1 MSSSPISRSLT
12 WIPGFILASGVAF
25 VASFVA
31 QWIGEHLLGFSRSP
45 ISDIMMAII
54 LGMII
59 ANTLTLHDSIRKG
72 LQFCATTVLRIGI
85 MLLGIRL
92 SFFSAGKFT
101 LVALPFVIIS
111 IVSALVTMRF
121 LGRLMGLS
129 PQLTGLIAVGTSIC
143 GTTAIVATA
152 PLLKAKQTEVS
163 YAIACITIFGL
174 IAMFLYPF
182 LAHFLFSDNP
192 IMAGLF
198 LGTSIHETA
207 QVAGAGLMYQAQYND
222 PAALDIATIT
232 KLVRNLSM
240 IAVIPAIGIIFS
252 EKDQNQGP
260 KSKFAWLAMIPWFI
274 VGFGIMSAIRSIGDL
289 GETPFGLMTTTQWD
303 QAVDMTKTIAEKLL
317 LIAMS
322 AVGLTS
328 LLKGMREVG
337 LKPFLL
343 ALFAATLVGI
353 VSIFGIF
360 LLAGNLLTLLNVL

>member
-1 MSSSPISRSLT
+1 
-12 WIPGFILASGVAF
+12 
-25 VASFVA
+25 
-31 QWIGEHLLGFSRSP
+31 
-45 ISDIMMAII
+45 
-54 LGMII
+54 
-59 ANTLTLHDSIRKG
+59 
-72 LQFCATTVLRIGI
+72 
-85 MLLGIRL
+85 
-92 SFFSAGKFT
+92 
-101 LVALPFVIIS
+101 
-111 IVSALVTMRF
+111 
-121 LGRLMGLS
+121 
-129 PQLTGLIAVGTSIC
+129 
-143 GTTAIVATA
+143 
-152 PLLKAKQTEVS
+152 
-163 YAIACITIFGL
+163 
-174 IAMFLYPF
+174 MFLYPF

-222 PAALDIATIT
+222 PVALDIATIT

-252 EKDQNQGP
+252 EKDLNQGP

-274 VGFGIMSAIRSIGDL
+274 VGFAIMSAIRSIGDL

-303 QAVDMTKTIAEKLL
+303 QAVDMTKTMAEKLL

-360 LLAGNLLTLLNVL
+360 LLAGNLLTLLNVV

>member
-1 MSSSPISRSLT
+1 MLSSPISRSLT
-12 WIPGFILASGVAF
+12 WIPGFILASAVAL
-25 VASFVA
+25 VASFTA
-31 QWIGEHLLGFSRSP
+31 QWIGEHLLGFSRSH
-45 ISDIMMAII
+45 ISDIMMAIV

-59 ANTLTLHDSIRKG
+59 ANTITLNDAIRDG
-72 LQFCATTVLRIGI
+72 LKFCATTVLRIGI

-101 LVALPFVIIS
+101 LVALPFVVIS
-111 IVSALVTMRF
+111 IVSALGTMRF

-182 LAHFLFSDNP
+182 FAHFLFSDNP

-198 LGTSIHETA
+198 LGTSINETA

-222 PAALDIATIT
+222 PVAIDIATIT

-252 EKDQNQGP
+252 EDDQNSESQ
-260 KSKFAWLAMIPWFI
+260 SKFAWLAMIPWFI

-289 GETPFGLMTTTQWD
+289 GETPFGLLTTAQWD
-303 QAVDMTKTIAEKLL
+303 HIVDITKTTAEKLL

-360 LLAGNLLTLLNVL
+360 LLAENLLTALNIA

>member
-1 MSSSPISRSLT
+1 
-12 WIPGFILASGVAF
+12 
-25 VASFVA
+25 
-31 QWIGEHLLGFSRSP
+31 
-45 ISDIMMAII
+45 
-54 LGMII
+54 
-59 ANTLTLHDSIRKG
+59 
-72 LQFCATTVLRIGI
+72 
-85 MLLGIRL
+85 
-92 SFFSAGKFT
+92 
-101 LVALPFVIIS
+101 
-111 IVSALVTMRF
+111 
-121 LGRLMGLS
+121 
-129 PQLTGLIAVGTSIC
+129 
-143 GTTAIVATA
+143 
-152 PLLKAKQTEVS
+152 
-163 YAIACITIFGL
+163 
-174 IAMFLYPF
+174 MFLYPF
-182 LAHFLFSDNP
+182 FAHFLFSDNP

-222 PAALDIATIT
+222 PVALDIATIT

-252 EKDQNQGP
+252 EDDQNSESQ
-260 KSKFAWLAMIPWFI
+260 SKFAWLAMIPWFI

-289 GETPFGLMTTTQWD
+289 GETPFGLLTTAQWD
-303 QAVDMTKTIAEKLL
+303 HIVDITKTTAEKLL

-360 LLAGNLLTLLNVL
+360 LLAENLLTALNIA